1 MPKLSQE
8 PIPVL
13 LYHSV
18 ADAPPPGQ
26 EQLYTVAPKRFG
38 EHVALI
44 ANAGFTAVT
53 VSALALA
60 LKGEAP
66 FPPRP
71 IALTFDDGFD
81 DTLSAVETLKARGIP
96 ATVYVT
102 SGTVATP
109 AGISL
114 GALRAL
120 AQGDCEIGA
129 HSVSHP
135 HLDELPQADAARE
148 IKDSRHQLEQQLER
162 SITTFAYPHGAYDR
176 GVRESVIAAG
186 FSSAVAVKN
195 ALSHRA
201 DDPFAIARWTVTHD
215 TSVATLE
222 RVLSGDGAPLAWSRE
237 RHRTRASRAARRL
250 RRRIRAGRDGPATT
264 GGSSA

>member
-1 MPKLSQE
+1 MPE
-8 PIPVL
+8 RPNGPIPVL

-26 EQLYTVAPKRFG
+26 LERYTVTPAQFR
-38 EHVALI
+38 EHMAVI
-44 ANAGFTAVT
+44 ADAGLTAIT

-60 LKGEAP
+60 LKGAAP

-71 IALTFDDGFD
+71 IAVTFDDGFD
-81 DTLSAVETLKARGIP
+81 DTLTAVEALRAQGIP

-102 SGTVATP
+102 TGTVATP

-114 GALRAL
+114 AALRAL
-120 AQGDCEIGA
+120 AESECEIGA

-135 HLDELPQADAARE
+135 HLDELPQELAARE
-148 IKDSRHQLEQQLER
+148 ISDSRTQLEQQLER
-162 SITTFAYPHGAYDR
+162 RIATFAYPHGAYDR
-176 GVRESVIAAG
+176 RVRESVIAAG

-195 ALSHRA
+195 ALSRYD
-201 DDPFAIARWTVTHD
+201 DDPFAIARWTVTHG
-215 TSVATLE
+215 TSAAQLE
-222 RVLSGDGAPLAWSRE
+222 SVLSGDGAPLAWSRE

-250 RRRIRAGRDGPATT
+250 RRRIRARG
-264 GGSSA
+264 GGSPTGSSSA